1 VADLPETLRVA
12 LLTYRGNPRS
22 GGQGVYVRHLSRS
35 LSALGHRVEVLSGQ
49 PYPDL
54 DADAGVTLT
63 RLPSLDLYRPEAPF
77 KPDRAVRDGVDLL
90 EFTTMCSGGFPEP
103 LTFSLRAWR
112 ELRRR
117 CTEFDVVHD
126 NQCLGYGL
134 LGLRREGLP
143 VLATIHHPIRIDREL
158 EMAEARGMRRIALRR
173 WYAFTRMQ
181 ARVARRL
188 PRLLTVSEA
197 ARDLI
202 VKEMGPPSDRIA
214 VVPNGVDAA
223 LFRPHPERPR
233 KPGRVVATASADVPL
248 KGLAPLL
255 RAFAQVR
262 AHRPAELVVVGK
274 PRANGPTPRL
284 LAELELNG
292 SVRFVHGLTDPEL
305 VSLYAEADAAVV
317 PSLYEGFSLPAVEAM
332 ACGLP
337 LVATTAGGLPEVV
350 GRDREAALLVPPGDA
365 DALARGIVTLLADAR
380 LRRRLG
386 DRGRARVLERFTWE
400 AAARGTAE
408 RYREVMAS
416 VC

>member
-1 VADLPETLRVA
+1 MAELPETLRVA

-22 GGQGVYVRHLSRS
+22 GGQGVYVRNLSRS

-54 DADAGVTLT
+54 DADARVTLT

-77 KPDRAVRDGVDLL
+77 KPDRTVRDAIDLL

-103 LTFSLRAWR
+103 LTFSLRAWS

-117 CTEFDVVHD
+117 RTEFDVVHD

-143 VLATIHHPIRIDREL
+143 VLATIHHPIRIDRRL

-202 VKEMGPPSDRIA
+202 VKEMGARSDRIA

-223 LFRPHPERPR
+223 LFRPHPGRPR

-262 AHRPAELVVVGK
+262 AQRRAELVVVGK

-292 SVRFVHGLTDPEL
+292 SVRFVNGLTDPEL

-350 GRDREAALLVPPGDA
+350 GRDGEAALLVPPGDA